1 MTGGTVVLTTVS
13 RCVRIPM
20 TAVLPV
26 GTQFVEELLTVA
38 SSISVALGM
47 LAPIAYHQEA
57 EEHTTKMGKVSH
69 AVTRSSQRREQLNS
83 GIDMRFLLLHAR

>member
-1 MTGGTVVLTTVS
+1 MTGGTVVLTTIT

-47 LAPIAYHQEA
+47 LAPLAYHQEA
-57 EEHTTKMGKVSH
+57 EEHTAQVGHVGHIVS
-69 AVTRSSQRREQLNS
+69 
-83 GIDMRFLLLHAR
+83 